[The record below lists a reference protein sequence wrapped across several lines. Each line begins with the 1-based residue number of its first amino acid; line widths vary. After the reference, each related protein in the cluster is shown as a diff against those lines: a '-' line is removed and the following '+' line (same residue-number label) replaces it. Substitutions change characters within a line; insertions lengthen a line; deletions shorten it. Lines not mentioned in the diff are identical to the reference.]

1 MACLLA
7 SVLILPLS
15 QTRLDI
21 NGPSYD
27 AYKKNLPGL
36 FRD

>member
-1 MACLLA
+1 ML
-7 SVLILPLS
+7 SLILTPFVHVL

-21 NGPSYD
+21 NGPSFT
-27 AYKKNLPGL
+27 AYHETLPGL